1 MAADG
6 HVSEGA
12 VACRGVRGATI
23 AAANTREAI
32 LDATR
37 EMLEQIVAVNG
48 IDTADIASAIFS
60 LTPDLDAVHPAVA
73 ARELGWVM
81 VPLFCVQEVAVPGAL
96 ERAIRVLIHWNT
108 RRPQAEIQ
116 HVYLRGAEALR
127 PDLAIIQQRGDQS

>member
-73 ARELGWVM
+73 AREMGWVT

-96 ERAIRVLIHWNT
+96 ARAIPVPLPSNT
-108 RRPQAEIQ
+108 RRSQAEIQ
-116 HVYLRGAEALR
+116 HVYLRGAEVLR
-127 PDLAIIQQRGDQS
+127 PDLAIIQQRGNGS